1 MFAVSHVSVLP
12 RVACAVALLV
22 LGCAREAHLTR
33 PLAMTP
39 VPDATLTVE
48 LERVLVSPSVTISGL
63 TENDLFTVVLAVTN
77 AGREPYLLNAASISC
92 WLELSPDQPGETR
105 SFAPKSGGE
114 GAPGSTS
121 ALGSTVIPPGE
132 ARRFWV
138 RFQTYRYPGS
148 DVPRKITIFLP
159 DARGRRVQLVI
170 ADPARGQR
178 WDVEPP
184 PLGAIYGLQQT
195 FLSSSELHATG
206 LAAQF
211 GLLGRVGP
219 FLWDLG
225 TSTRWLLQRQGP
237 LVSETSSLSGV
248 GLTPHLAVPFVRW
261 GLPQLPLVLGV
272 YGGGEA
278 QLLNEIPRSGS
289 EGRRTYGALSAEGG
303 VELDLGGRPPAQS
316 PFPISFS
323 RAPLPSATL
332 RAGYAHWWVG
342 GNDVSASSGGFTF
355 TVRLTF

>member
-1 MFAVSHVSVLP
+1 
-12 RVACAVALLV
+12 
-22 LGCAREAHLTR
+22 
-33 PLAMTP
+33 MTP
-39 VPDATLTVE
+39 MADATLKVE

-77 AGREPYLLNAASISC
+77 AGREPYVLNAASISC

-114 GAPGSTS
+114 GALPAGET
-121 ALGSTVIPPGE
+121 LGSTVIPPGE

-148 DVPRKITIFLP
+148 DVPRKITIFVS
-159 DARGRRVQLVI
+159 DARGRRVELVI
-170 ADPARGQR
+170 ADPAYGQR
-178 WDVEPP
+178 WQVEPP
-184 PLGAIYGLQQT
+184 PLGAVYGLQQT
-195 FLSSSELHATG
+195 TLSSSSELHATS
-206 LAAQF
+206 LAGQF
-211 GLLGRVGP
+211 ALLGRVGP

-237 LVSETSSLSGV
+237 LVSETSGFWGV

-261 GLPQLPLVLGV
+261 GLPQLPLMLGV

-278 QLLNEIPRSGS
+278 QIFNEIPRSGS
-289 EGRRTYGALSAEGG
+289 EGRGSYRALSAEGG

-332 RAGYAHWWVG
+332 RAGYAHWWVS
-342 GNDVSASSGGFTF
+342 GNNVSPSSGGFTF
-355 TVRLTF
+355 TARLTF